1 MKQKF
6 EVSGMTCSA
15 CQRTIEKDVKNLPG
29 INEVNISLL
38 TNMMVVDFDESM
50 SNQGSIIKTV
60 KRAGYKAKAED
71 ENEVRSPLDET
82 SEMKKRLILSIIF
95 FVPLIYLSMGPM
107 IGLWIPSFF
116 VGDSNSLLYGFT
128 LFLLVLPI
136 LFVNFKYFTIGFKNL
151 FRLRPNMDSLIAIG
165 SFAAISYSILQMFTM
180 IYGFSIGD
188 MSLVHMASMNLYF
201 EASGAI
207 LTLVTLGKYLE
218 SNSKGR
224 TKTELK
230 KLLSLAPK
238 IAFLVQK
245 NEVIEIHPDQIQKGD
260 LLLVKPGMSVPV
272 DGIITEGFST
282 IDESMIS
289 GEPIPVDKQPGDSV
303 MCATLNQAGS
313 FTFKATKV
321 GKETSLNQIIKLVE
335 EASMSKA
342 PIQKLADTI
351 SGYFVP
357 VVIGIS
363 LIGFIVWM
371 LLGQGF
377 SFSLSIMITILVISC
392 PCALGL
398 ATPVAMMVG
407 TGKGA
412 ENGILI
418 KSADGLQKAEKI
430 NTVILDKTGTIT
442 RGVPKVTEMIFFD
455 SKSEE
460 YSKSILYALESYSNH
475 PLAKS
480 MVNYLKTLEIKPIKV
495 VKPLDLP
502 GKGVS
507 GTVDGKM
514 FYVGN
519 TTLMKEQNINTSVH
533 EERLITLSKQG
544 KTVVY
549 FANET
554 DLIGMIALRDEIK
567 EGSLEAIRGLKE
579 FNYEVIMLTGDHEL
593 SALSWKDELGI
604 DTVYAD
610 VLPDEK
616 EAIVTKY
623 MEQGK
628 KVAMV
633 GDGINDSIALVRSD
647 IGIAIG
653 AGSDIAIDS
662 ADIILIK
669 NDLRDVLK
677 ALTLSKKT
685 MNIVRMNL
693 FWAFIYN
700 IILIPLAF
708 GIFYLPF
715 SILITPVFGSL
726 AMSLSSVTVVLNAL
740 RLKFVN
746 LNKGARL

>member
-507 GTVDGKM
+507 GTVDGKI

>member
-95 FVPLIYLSMGPM
+95 FIPLIYLSMGPM

>member
-95 FVPLIYLSMGPM
+95 FIPLIYLSMGPM

-480 MVNYLKTLEIKPIKV
+480 MVNYLKTLEIQPIKV

>member
-95 FVPLIYLSMGPM
+95 FIPLIYLSMGPM

-507 GTVDGKM
+507 GTVDGKI